1 VRHTPDEITITTINA
16 EIAEIAEK
24 RTY

>member
-1 VRHTPDEITITTINA
+1 VTTINA

-24 RTY
+24 KSFLCVLSDLCV